1 MRDDNESDSSKL
13 LKFIGVIVVAA
24 LVLVVM
30 FFAIWPGYNV
40 WASGKAGE
48 AELAQADFAKQVQ
61 IVNAEANSN
70 AAKFN
75 YETTVTNAKGVAE
88 ANKIIGESLKDNP
101 QYLDWLWI
109 ENVAK
114 DAKNQIIYVPSGT
127 MGMPQQGIGG
137 LPLTEAGRA
146 TSL

>member
-1 MRDDNESDSSKL
+1 MDEGAKDF
-13 LKFIGVIVVAA
+13 LKVVGTIIGVLLIA
-24 LVLVVM
+24 LMLL
-30 FFAIWPGYNV
+30 FAIWPMYNV
-40 WASGKAGE
+40 WASMKSGE
-48 AELAQADFAKQVQ
+48 AELAQADYSKQVQ

-88 ANKIIGESLKDNP
+88 ANKIIGLSLKDNP

-137 LPLTEAGRA
+137 MPLTEAGRA
-146 TSL
+146 VV